1 MKLEIISSLS
11 SRYFHLHP
19 FFSASLSLNEAFP
32 FKQNKIIYVLLWLFL
47 FVCFLMCCFTIVS
60 KTYCT
65 LNYYLFYLL
74 LPVCHLCFCSLV
86 SNVFIQKFEWILKE
100 IAVFMVSLL
109 DSLSLFTFF
118 SFFYRKCCASPKPN
132 ILEY

>member
-1 MKLEIISSLS
+1 M
-11 SRYFHLHP
+11 FCCG
-19 FFSASLSLNEAFP
+19 F
-32 FKQNKIIYVLLWLFL
+32 LWLFL

-65 LNYYLFYLL
+65 LNHYLFYLL
-74 LPVCHLCFCSLV
+74 LPVCHLCFCFLV

-118 SFFYRKCCASPKPN
+118 SFFIESVVPVQNQTFWNTSFSEVTKFGFNSCFQNRTLA
-132 ILEY
+132 